1 MEENPPI
8 VSVIMPMRNAEAY
21 VSQAVNSILG
31 QSYRNLELLVIDDQS
46 TDQSRP
52 IVEEILTRDSR
63 VKLLSGQGKGIAAAK
78 NKGLEHASGEIIMFC
93 DSDDY
98 FTDSRVT
105 SHVIW
110 LSQHPSAGAVCGSF
124 AMTDHRGKISVDLST
139 GNQSCEITEELLAGR
154 TRTHLCTF
162 AIRSKFI
169 ELIGGFREFFVSA
182 EDIDFQL
189 RLAEVCKVFYEPNV
203 VYHYRLHG
211 SSIVHTQAS
220 TKSMFYAETARAF
233 RQQRA
238 KKGEDDLQMGS
249 PPSLLPEGL
258 GRPVN
263 PKVHLQGAL
272 MGSAWHSHKQGKK
285 LESIKK
291 GVRACLTN
299 PTNLIAWK
307 SFIMLFI
314 K

>member
-1 MEENPPI
+1 MEKSAPI
-8 VSVIMPMRNAEAY
+8 VSVIMPMRNAEDY
-21 VSQAVNSILG
+21 VLQAINSILS

-46 TDQSRP
+46 TDQSRL

-63 VKLLSGQGKGIAAAK
+63 LKLLSGQGKGIAAAK
-78 NKGLEHASGEIIMFC
+78 NKGLEYASGEIVMLC

-105 SHVIW
+105 NQVIW
-110 LSQHPSAGAVCGSF
+110 LNQHPRAGAVCGSF
-124 AMTDHRGKISVDLST
+124 AMTDHRGKNSVALST
-139 GNQSCEITEELLAGR
+139 GSQACEITEELLASK

-162 AIRSKFI
+162 AIRRRFI
-169 ELIGGFREFFVSA
+169 VLISGFREFFVSA
-182 EDIDFQL
+182 EDIDFQM

-203 VYHYRLHG
+203 VYYYRLHD

-220 TKSMFYAETARAF
+220 TRRVFYEETARTF

-238 KKGEDDLQMGS
+238 TSGEDDLQTCF
-249 PPSLLPEGL
+249 PPSVPEELGLPT
-258 GRPVN
+258 N
-263 PKVHLQGAL
+263 PKVQLQDAL
-272 MGSAWHSHKQGKK
+272 IGSAWQLHKQGKK
-285 LESIKK
+285 LEAIKK
-291 GVRACLTN
+291 GIDACMVK